1 MTRTVK
7 GKEIDMASL
16 VAANDKTV
24 AVGNVNMNARGDILG
39 PGGKIEVPAQEVQQ
53 EYYKEKVTAS
63 EETVKTIDELQA
75 KVKGPKKKDLRKTV
89 VEERE
94 FERDGK
100 TWIETEFADGSIKE
114 KEINENKATTK

>member
-53 EYYKEKVTAS
+53 EYYKEKVTAP

>member
-1 MTRTVK
+1 MTRTVR
-7 GKEIDMASL
+7 GKEIDMATL

-24 AVGNVNMNARGDILG
+24 AVSNINMNARGDILG

-53 EYYKEKVTAS
+53 EYYKEKVTAPA
-63 EETVKTIDELQA
+63 ETVKTIDELQA
-75 KVKGPKKKDLRKTV
+75 KVKGPKKKDLRTTV

-94 FERDGK
+94 FDRDGK
-100 TWIETEFADGSIKE
+100 MWIETEFADGSIKE